1 MIEFEALMRAIHKSV
16 KDAAK
21 SVEGETVDF
30 INRFFEETTD
40 DESKSD
46 NHSVMR
52 PKTCTMQFPSR
63 TADGIETVTAE
74 VPLLA
79 LVPISSPR
87 ITEVKFTTELDITTN
102 KDEKLIVSFPKP
114 RKRSFF
120 SSNDSSDGA
129 PSGNATIEITLTGD
143 EPPEGLKTLIDGYER
158 ALRAQIPG

>member
-87 ITEVKFTTELDITTN
+87 IMEVKFTTELDITTN
-102 KDEKLIVSFPKP
+102 KDEKLLVSFPKP

>member
-102 KDEKLIVSFPKP
+102 KDEKLLVSFPKP